1 MRVLVTGGC
10 GFVGSAVVRLAVERG
25 DHVLNLDRRRR
36 SNPTPALNPVIAR
49 QGYARLESDV
59 TDQTMMR
66 AVLREF
72 APDAVIHLA
81 ASPET
86 QPETLVESE
95 MALANSI
102 LEASRSYLGTLTGE
116 RHDRFRL
123 VHLER
128 AESDIPGIPTQG
140 QAARAAGATLMGLWS
155 RACGIPLVTCVA
167 GEAFGPWQP
176 QTSFM
181 ANLVAHLLHDQPIAI
196 PNAGEDVRDWLPI
209 RDLATGLLRAAE
221 VAAPMS
227 RIDLSVGAERRDI
240 DVAESICA
248 LLDERVPRAAGPWI
262 DLVSCEGLS
271 ASAALGP
278 MLDTTEAERDLGWQ
292 PQGFHA
298 GLDRLLTWALASR
311 AASRTRAVPVAA
323 E

>member
-25 DHVLNLDRRRR
+25 DQVLNLDRRRR
-36 SNPTPALNPVIAR
+36 SNPVPALSPITAR
-49 QGYARLESDV
+49 EGYARLETDVSD
-59 TDQTMMR
+59 QPMMR
-66 AVLREF
+66 AVMREF

-81 ASPET
+81 ASPES

-102 LEASRSYLGTLTGE
+102 LEASRSYLATLTGE
-116 RHDRFRL
+116 RRDRFRL
-123 VHLER
+123 VHAER
-128 AESDIPGIPTQG
+128 AESDTPGVPTQG

-155 RACGIPLVTCVA
+155 RACGIPLVTCVV

-181 ANLVAHLLHDQPIAI
+181 ASLVANLLQDQPVSL
-196 PNAGEDVRDWLPI
+196 PNAGEDARDWLPI
-209 RDLATGLLRAAE
+209 RDLATGLLLAAE
-221 VAAPMS
+221 VAPPMS
-227 RIDLSVGAERRDI
+227 RIDLSVGAERHDI

-248 LLDERVPRAAGPWI
+248 LLDERAPRASGAWI
-262 DLVSCEGLS
+262 DLVSCEG
-271 ASAALGP
+271 AAAFATLGP
-278 MLDTTEAERDLGWQ
+278 MLDTSEAERDLGWR
-292 PQGFHA
+292 PHGFHA

-311 AASRTRAVPVAA
+311 AASRAQAIPVAA